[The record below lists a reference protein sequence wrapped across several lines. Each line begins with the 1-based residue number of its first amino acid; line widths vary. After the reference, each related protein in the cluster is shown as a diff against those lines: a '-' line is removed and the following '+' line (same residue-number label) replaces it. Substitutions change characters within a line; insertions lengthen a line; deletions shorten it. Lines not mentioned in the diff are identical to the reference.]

1 MFFEIIAGIILFGSL
16 LGMGAIM
23 LRKIPVLV
31 ELPEIIKK
39 PSRQPFWPKLKRKI
53 KNIPGFKSFSYEIF
67 LQKLLSRIRILTL
80 KTDNKTSN
88 WLQRLREKSRK
99 QKPSD
104 NYWEEIKK
112 STTELSSI
120 EARGKKRT
128 NSSSPK
134 EK

>member
-1 MFFEIIAGIILFGSL
+1 MNFELAALIILFGSL

-31 ELPEIIKK
+31 DLPKVIKK
-39 PSRQPFWPKLKRKI
+39 PSGEPFWLKLKRKI

-80 KTDNKTSN
+80 KTDNKTSS
-88 WLQRLREKSRK
+88 WLQRLRERSQKRK
-99 QKPSD
+99 FQDND

-112 STTELSSI
+112 ST
-120 EARGKKRT
+120 KK
-128 NSSSPK
+128 
-134 EK
+134 